1 MNMIAISLF
10 LNDVSGSEIIIILLV
25 ILVFFGS
32 KSIPSIAKTVGKAL
46 YQVRN
51 ATTEIQNEIKS
62 SSAEITKDINLSTI
76 LTEKQ
81 EELLVPM
88 DQIYTDIANTVH
100 YDGDKDKKTSINNV
114 KTAKTIN
121 KEININQKNTINND
135 SSSDNNG

>member
-1 MNMIAISLF
+1 
-10 LNDVSGSEIIIILLV
+10 
-25 ILVFFGS
+25 
-32 KSIPSIAKTVGKAL
+32 VGKAL

>member
-1 MNMIAISLF
+1 MIAISLF

>member
-1 MNMIAISLF
+1 MIAISLF
-10 LNDVSGSEIIIILLV
+10 LNDVSGSEIIVVMLV
-25 ILVFFGS
+25 ILLFFGS

-51 ATTEIQNEIKS
+51 ATAEIQNEIKS

-81 EELLVPM
+81 EELLAPM
-88 DQIYTDIANTVH
+88 DQVYTDIENTVH
-100 YDGDKDKKTSINNV
+100 YDGDMDKKTSINTV
-114 KTAKTIN
+114 ETPKTSN